1 MMKNKSYLVRLYPT
15 TKQAEIIDKTING
28 CRFIYNQ
35 TLNERITVYEQLK
48 EDKEKLYSHKYKTEK
63 EYKEEFPFLKE
74 CSSSAINQARRDLT
88 TAFQN
93 FYNGL
98 KKGSHVGFPKFKS
111 KKTCKFSY
119 REPQRFRPGVVD
131 RIRIKDSK
139 IKLLKLGWVKF
150 RGLSEDF
157 NGVIK
162 SVTITNERNGIYTAS
177 ILVEQDGDTK
187 ERDGDDTIGI
197 DFGLNSFTTMSNGEQ
212 IDLPKEHILK
222 LESKLKRLQKKH
234 ARQAKGSNR
243 RELTRIKINRL
254 YKHIKNVKNHFYWHL
269 INRICKQN
277 KTIVIEDLNI
287 KGMQKSNLSRS
298 IQRLGWSDFVAKL
311 SQKAVEYGSEVVKA
325 SRWFPSS
332 KTCSCCGLI
341 KDDLKLSER
350 VYKCDCGLEID
361 RDLNASFNLKKVA
374 SEYGETLNGHGET
387 VRLFKLLF
395 DLKSS
400 FYEMSNTV
408 VE

>member
-1 MMKNKSYLVRLYPT
+1 MKNKSYQVRLYPT
-15 TKQAEIIDKTING
+15 IKQAEIIDKTIHG
-28 CRFIYNQ
+28 CRYIYNKM
-35 TLNERITVYEQLK
+35 LDERITVYEQLK
-48 EDKEKLYSHKYKTEK
+48 EDKEKLYSYKYKTEK

-74 CSSSAINQARRDLT
+74 CSSRALQQARRDLN

-93 FYNGL
+93 FYSGL

-111 KKTCKFSY
+111 KKTCKWSY
-119 REPQRFRPGVVD
+119 REPQLIRPGVAD
-131 RIRIKDSK
+131 GIEIKNNK

-162 SVTITNERNGIYTAS
+162 SVTITNEQNGTYTAS
-177 ILVEQDGDTK
+177 ILVEQDEDTK
-187 ERDGDDTIGI
+187 GRESDGTIGI

-222 LESKLKRLQKKH
+222 LESKLKRLQKKF
-234 ARQAKGSNR
+234 ARQSKDSNR
-243 RELTRIKINRL
+243 REITRIKINRL

-269 INRICKQN
+269 ANRICKQN

-287 KGMQKSNLSRS
+287 KGMQKSNLSGS
-298 IQRLGWSDFVAKL
+298 IQRLGWSDFVGKL

-325 SRWFPSS
+325 NRFFPSS
-332 KTCSCCGLI
+332 KTCSCCGAI
-341 KDDLKLSER
+341 KDNLKLSDR

-374 SEYGETLNGHGET
+374 SEYGETINGHGEN
-387 VRLFKLLF
+387 VRLFRLLF
-395 DLKSS
+395 DLKSG
-400 FYEMSNTV
+400 FYEMSNIV